1 MNILEVAAVQRLEII
16 TSENFSTFAEKI
28 EIGQKEFIPMLPFV
42 KNEFHNFDLYKKHN
56 GKGTYIID
64 HLDGGYCLYYVYHLP
79 GDPETLR
86 MNLILPSSWERR
98 VEIIE
103 ESFPHVIE
111 WFKREDISK
120 RFLVQV
126 LEYGELIVFPTLDQY
141 IIPTLLKN
149 AFQPEYKM
157 YMRREGNAPL
167 TLEYQLPDGLKKVEK
182 GENLLERAIDFYYN
196 NSFSDYLINCS
207 KEEVYH
213 FSVTDSL
220 FEKTAIFIENE
231 DSEIV
236 AGIFSTQDD
245 GSYIYP
251 GSYWMENFAVHP
263 DYIGLD
269 LGKYLL
275 QEELKLLQEIYSGED
290 VIAYVT
296 RDSKKAVAVYE
307 TLGFVPFEFW
317 VDANLYK

>member
-1 MNILEVAAVQRLEII
+1 MQRLEII
-16 TSENFSTFAEKI
+16 TPENFSTFAEKI
-28 EIGQKEFIPMLPFV
+28 EIGQNEFIPMLPFV
-42 KNEFHNFDLYKKHN
+42 KNELHNFELYKKHN
-56 GKGTYIID
+56 GKGTYIVD
-64 HLDGGYCLYYVYHLP
+64 HLDDGYCLYYVYHLP

-86 MNLILPSSWERR
+86 MNLILPSSWGRR

-111 WFKREDISK
+111 WFRKEATSI

-126 LEYGELIVFPTLDQY
+126 LEYGELKVFPTLDQY

-149 AFQPEYKM
+149 GFQLEYKM
-157 YMRREGNAPL
+157 YLRRDDNEPL
-167 TLEYQLPDGLKKVEK
+167 TLKYQLPAGLKRVEK
-182 GENLLERAIDFYYN
+182 SENLLERAIDFYYN
-196 NSFSDYLINCS
+196 NSFTDYLINCS
-207 KEEVYH
+207 KEEVER
-213 FSVTDSL
+213 FFATDSL
-220 FEKTAIFIENE
+220 FEKTAVFIENE
-231 DSEIV
+231 ADEIV
-236 AGIFSTQDD
+236 AGIFSTHDD

-263 DYIGLD
+263 DYLELD

-275 QEELKLLQEIYSGED
+275 QEELKLLHDIYSSED

-296 RDSKKAVAVYE
+296 RDSKKAVAIYE
-307 TLGFVPFEFW
+307 SLDFVPFEFW